1 MNNLPKGWIESSIGD
16 VVELAQGLAVNVKTK
31 YILTDKNNG
40 IPLLKINNLLNNT
53 VDQWANPDLAPL
65 KTIVNNEDVIF
76 TRTGQVGEVFTN
88 KYGVLHN
95 NSFKVIPKTK
105 LLDKKFLFW
114 FLKKRT
120 VYKYVHKVAAGS
132 VQLDLNHDAFK
143 TIPISIPPLPEQ
155 KAIAKILSSF
165 DEKIELLQQQN
176 ETLETIA
183 QTIFKEWFVKG
194 KQNNWNTVKLGDLV
208 KTNVSTINKN
218 SNIEVIKYL
227 DTGSITEG
235 FIEEIQEFNIADA
248 PSRARRIV
256 QHNDVLIS
264 TVRPNLKHY
273 GILKQP
279 YDNLVVSTG
288 FCVITCDKI
297 DPHFIYLLLTSND
310 MTEYL
315 HSIAEGSTST
325 YPSLKPSDIESIEFK
340 LPPEKKLKSFS
351 EYADST
357 WNKIRY
363 NQIQIETL
371 TKTRDTLLPKLM
383 SGEIRAEGF

>member
-1 MNNLPKGWIESSIGD
+1 MNNLPKRWVETTLGEVVQIKYGKDHKHLADGKYPLYGSGGIMRYVEKPLYNKES
-16 VVELAQGLAVNVKTK
+16 
-31 YILTDKNNG
+31 IL
-40 IPLLKINNLLNNT
+40 IPRKGTLNNLFYVDEPFWSMDTIFYSEINT
-53 VDQWANPDLAPL
+53 N
-65 KTIVNNEDVIF
+65 
-76 TRTGQVGEVFTN
+76 
-88 KYGVLHN
+88 
-95 NSFKVIPKTK
+95 KVIPV
-105 LLDKKFLFW
+105 FLF
-114 FLKKRT
+114 FYLKT
-120 VYKYVHKVAAGS
+120 FNLAGLNVGSAVPSLTTKV
-132 VQLDLNHDAFK
+132 LNPLKLF
-143 TIPISIPPLPEQ
+143 IPALSEQ

-165 DEKIELLQQQN
+165 DEKIELLRQQN

-208 KTNVSTINKN
+208 KTNVSTINKH
-218 SNIEVIKYL
+218 SNIDVIKYL

-288 FCVITCDKI
+288 FCVITCEKI

-325 YPSLKPSDIESIEFK
+325 YPSLKPSDIECIEFK

-363 NQIQIETL
+363 NQLQIETL

-383 SGEIRAEGF
+383 NGEIRAEGFEN